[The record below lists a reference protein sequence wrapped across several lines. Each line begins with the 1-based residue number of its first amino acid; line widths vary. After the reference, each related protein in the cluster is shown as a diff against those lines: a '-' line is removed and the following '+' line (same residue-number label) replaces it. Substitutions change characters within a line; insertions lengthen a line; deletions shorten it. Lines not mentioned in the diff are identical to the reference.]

1 MEEIGELI
9 GKGFGVWRS
18 NLNLCIPFLL
28 SVILSMILVVP
39 VLAAFFAT
47 TMPEASMNSTM
58 LQNEED
64 MQELIAQMQGSLDR
78 LEVDKILPMAV
89 LFLVLVVVLSL
100 VNAFFTAGAI
110 GMARQALDTG
120 KSDASAMWAAGKR
133 HFFNMFLA
141 TLLLGLLTLAGLIF
155 FLPVL
160 AHGATS
166 FQSDSQAIGLA
177 AVGLL
182 LFILYALVLSVVL
195 VTMPYALVIQEL
207 GPVQAVQASL
217 NFFRYNKF
225 DVTIL
230 WLVVA
235 ALSLGLQM
243 IGGTISS
250 GEQANGATLSAINGL
265 VNLLVLAPLSNLW
278 WTRLY
283 MNRKGMMR
291 IDEVR
296 DPW

>member
-28 SVILSMILVVP
+28 SIILSMILVVP
-39 VLAAFFAT
+39 ILAAFFVT
-47 TMPEASMNSTM
+47 IMPEASMNSAL

-89 LFLVLVVVLSL
+89 VFLVLVVVLSV

-120 KSDASAMWAAGKR
+120 KSDASAMWSAGKR

-155 FLPVL
+155 FLPAL
-160 AHGATS
+160 AHGAVS
-166 FQSDSQAIGLA
+166 FQSDSQAVGLA

-182 LFILYALVLSVVL
+182 LFIIYALVLSVVL
-195 VTMPYALVIQEL
+195 VTMPYAIVIQEL
-207 GPVQAVQASL
+207 GPVQAVLASL

-243 IGGTISS
+243 IGGAISS
-250 GEQANGATLSAINGL
+250 GEQANGATLSAIDGL

-283 MNRKGMMR
+283 MNRKGMLR
-291 IDEVR
+291 VDEVR

>member
-9 GKGFGVWRS
+9 GKGFGIWRS

-28 SVILSMILVVP
+28 SIILSMILAMP
-39 VLAAFFAT
+39 VLAAFFVT
-47 TMPEASMNSTM
+47 SMPETGMNSTL

-78 LEVDKILPMAV
+78 LEEDMILPMVA
-89 LFLVLVVVLSL
+89 LFLVLIIVFYLI
-100 VNAFFTAGAI
+100 NAFFTAGAI
-110 GMARQALDTG
+110 GMARQALDIG
-120 KSDASAMWAAGKR
+120 KSDTGAMWAVGKR

-141 TLLLGLLTLAGLIF
+141 NLLLGLLTLAGLIF
-155 FLPVL
+155 ILPAL

-207 GPVQAVQASL
+207 GPVQAVLASL

-243 IGGTISS
+243 IGGAITS
-250 GEQANGATLSAINGL
+250 GEANGAQLSAINGL

-283 MNRKGMMR
+283 MNRKGLLR